1 MALDTLL
8 PEPRR
13 ANYLRRLQ
21 TDLTAVPENVRADA
35 IAYAENLLGRGL
47 PVLFDPSHLAF
58 VAGIDPR
65 VLALIRGNPRTFY
78 SRFVIRK
85 RSGGSRELAAPTPQ
99 LRAVQDWIHT
109 YLTPHLPLHNACHG
123 FVRNRSIVTNAAE
136 HVGQPLLLKL
146 DIKDFFGSV
155 GRRPIYR
162 AFRRLGYSRD
172 ISDLLT
178 TIVSL
183 EGGLPQGAPTSP
195 TLANYAAYGL
205 DVRISAYALRHGI
218 RYTRY
223 ADDITLSGS
232 AVGDR
237 RVRRTVE
244 KIMRDEGFV
253 PNESKRRYVQ
263 RYERQRVT
271 GIVVNDK
278 LNWPKE
284 HRRWLRQEVYYLHK
298 FGMTSHLERRGI
310 YRSSYKEYIYGHVFA
325 LKMVN
330 ADEALAHL
338 KVLDSIDW
346 PY

>member
-8 PEPRR
+8 PESERHS
-13 ANYLRRLQ
+13 YLRRLHA
-21 TDLTAVPENVRADA
+21 DLATVPEHIRADA
-35 IAYAENLLGRGL
+35 AVYAENLLGHGL

-58 VAGIDPR
+58 VAGVDPR

-78 SRFVIRK
+78 TRFVIRK
-85 RSGGSRELAAPTPQ
+85 RSGGSRELASPTPQ

-109 YLTPHLPLHNACHG
+109 YLTPHLRLHDACHG
-123 FVRNRSIVTNAAE
+123 FVRGRSIVTNAAE

-155 GRRPIYR
+155 SRQPIYR

-172 ISDLLT
+172 VSDLLT
-178 TIVSL
+178 TVVSL
-183 EGGLPQGAPTSP
+183 EDKLPQGAPTSP
-195 TLANYAAYGL
+195 ALANYAAYGL
-205 DVRISAYALRHGI
+205 DVRISTYTAKRGI
-218 RYTRY
+218 KYTRY

-232 AVGDR
+232 MVGDR

-244 KIMRDEGFV
+244 RIMRDEGFM

-263 RYERQRVT
+263 RHERQRVT

-278 LNWPKE
+278 LNWPKDR
-284 HRRWLRQEVYYLHK
+284 RRWLRQELYYLQK
-298 FGMTSHLERRGI
+298 FGTASHLERRGI
-310 YRSSYKEYIYGHVFA
+310 NRSAYKDYIYGHVFA
-325 LKMVN
+325 LKMIN
-330 ADEALAHL
+330 ADEALSHL